1 MRISDFGSV
10 YIAAKIVVKMIFVC
24 YRVVMESPNRV
35 FPTTDLEI
43 ANRLV
48 DQPSF
53 PLIAD

>member
-1 MRISDFGSV
+1 VRISDFGSV
-10 YIAAKIVVKMIFVC
+10 YIAAKIVVKMIFFC
-24 YRVVMESPNRV
+24 YRLVMESPNRV

-43 ANRLV
+43 ANRLA